1 MVSMKDI
8 ADKLGVSRTTVS
20 NILNGHTDVY
30 SYKEETI
37 KSVIETADEL
47 GYVTNYVAASLKTGK
62 TLTIAIVVPDI
73 RNSYYANLIKKI
85 ESLSK
90 KDNYNLMVCITEEDL
105 EKEQRILLM
114 LRSRMVDGII
124 ISPVSYQSSL
134 ANISQLPP
142 TVTFDRKS
150 ANDQIPSLTLSNF
163 EIANKLGLMLKEQ
176 GATKPLFMGG
186 NEYDSTIVKRY
197 EGLNSVFHNEKTKI
211 FSNNLYNGVNKIL
224 DVYSNE
230 DAYAQI
236 QALVE
241 QDKFIYDSFF
251 LTTNH
256 FIYGIVQAIEDFE
269 LNVKSVVGLEDF
281 NGRKFIE
288 KNVNYSIIVADQP
301 IDLIARTS
309 YEMLF
314 ELMKKKKVAS
324 REISTEI
331 SFYYNI

>member
-8 ADKLGVSRTTVS
+8 ADKIGVSRTTVS

-73 RNSYYANLIKKI
+73 RNSYYAHLIKKI

-90 KDNYNLMVCITEEDL
+90 EDNYNLMVCITEEDV

-124 ISPVSYQSSL
+124 ISPVSYKSSL
-134 ANISQLPP
+134 DNISQLPP

-150 ANDQIPSLTLSNF
+150 ANDKIPSLTLSNY
-163 EIANKLGLMLKEQ
+163 EIANKLGLILREQ

-186 NEYDSTIVKRY
+186 NAYDSTIVKRY
-197 EGLNSVFHNEKTKI
+197 EGLNSVFHSKN
-211 FSNNLYNGVNKIL
+211 SDSGVNKIL

-230 DAYAQI
+230 DAYNQI
-236 QALVE
+236 QDLIE

-256 FIYGIVQAIEDFE
+256 FIYGIVQAIDDFK
-269 LNVKSVVGLEDF
+269 LNIKSIVGLEDF
-281 NGRKFIE
+281 EGRKFIE
-288 KNVNYSIIVADQP
+288 KNVEYSIIVADQP
-301 IDLIARTS
+301 INLIAGTA
-309 YEMLF
+309 YKMLF
-314 ELMKKKKVAS
+314 DLMHNKKVKS
-324 REISTEI
+324 SEISTEI
-331 SFYYNI
+331 NFYYNKY